1 MVMEKKT
8 TTPMGF
14 CFSSPSPSHT
24 RSGAGQRSGNP
35 EKASGSPAQPVPDA
49 AIGDDDEESSSVGER
64 GLRGAEGM
72 KHALDPVPGGGGHWP
87 IATQGTPRPLRG
99 SPSGLQACIH
109 LVLLLLGSGTAGVAL
124 LAGPDSVCDEVA
136 VFERWGPFWV
146 RLVDFCGFNLLF
158 LDLREGREGIAR
170 DVRCQDSR
178 QTSQTKQASSAP
190 GLTNMITTP
199 HDGSQTQK
207 AQHSQL

>member
-1 MVMEKKT
+1 MKRT
-8 TTPMGF
+8 TASSVCHDLSHRQQHEEQTNRRNPRWQWKRRRRLRWVFASPPPPPATPVQGLG
-14 CFSSPSPSHT
+14 
-24 RSGAGQRSGNP
+24 SGAATR
-35 EKASGSPAQPVPDA
+35 KRPADLPRTPVPDA

-146 RLVDFCGFNLLF
+146 RLVDFCVFNLLF
-158 LDLREGREGIAR
+158 LYLREGR
-170 DVRCQDSR
+170 
-178 QTSQTKQASSAP
+178 
-190 GLTNMITTP
+190 
-199 HDGSQTQK
+199 
-207 AQHSQL
+207 